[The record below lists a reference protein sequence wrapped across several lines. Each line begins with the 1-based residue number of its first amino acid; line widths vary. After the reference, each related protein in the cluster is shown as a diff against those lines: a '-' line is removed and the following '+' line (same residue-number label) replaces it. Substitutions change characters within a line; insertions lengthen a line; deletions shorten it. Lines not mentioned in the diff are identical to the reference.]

1 VGAKDI
7 FIVAGENSGDLHGS
21 NLVRELLKMDPEL
34 SITGI
39 GGGQLQQAGVKLIA
53 NIVDR
58 LAIIGLTGVLRNAE
72 RIIRLYRK
80 VLRFL
85 DNKRP
90 ALVILIDYPGF
101 NFRVMRAAKKR
112 GIAVIYYIMPQV
124 WAWHQSR
131 IYTLRDL
138 TDRMLVVFPFEEKLC
153 QSSGM
158 KQVRYVGHPLLDVM
172 NLTMTREEVFEKFQF
187 DPHKKLIGLLPGS
200 RKPEIDRML
209 PCMLGAA
216 ERIQK
221 AIPDVQFALPRAST
235 IKPELIQYYLSASDV
250 EVKVVDAFRYNVRS
264 AMDFALVKSGT
275 STLETAILN
284 CPMVIIYK
292 VSFLA
297 WLIGKSLVK
306 LPFIGLVNIIAG
318 EMIVPELL
326 QNEATPMNIADKTI
340 ALLRDEREMENVR
353 YALTKVKEKLGGAGA
368 SRRAAEQVMEVLKER
383 PYKGS

>member
-1 VGAKDI
+1 MGAKDI

-21 NLVRELLKMDPEL
+21 NLVREILKLDPEL
-34 SITGI
+34 SVTGI

-80 VLRFL
+80 ALRYL
-85 DNKRP
+85 EERRP

-112 GIAVIYYIMPQV
+112 GIPVVYYIMPQV

-153 QSSGM
+153 QSCGM

-187 DPHKKLIGLLPGS
+187 YPHKKLIGLLPGS
-200 RKPEIDRML
+200 RKPEIDRLL
-209 PCMLGAA
+209 PSMLGAA
-216 ERIQK
+216 ERIK
-221 AIPDVQFALPRAST
+221 RAIPDVQFALPRAST

-292 VSFLA
+292 VSFLG

-326 QNEATPMNIADKTI
+326 QNEATPMNIAEKTI
-340 ALLRDEREMENVR
+340 ALLRDERQMDNVR
-353 YALTKVKEKLGGAGA
+353 YALAKVKEKLGGAGA
-368 SRRAAEQVMEVLKER
+368 SRRAAEQVMEVLKEH
-383 PYKGS
+383 PYKG

>member
-21 NLVRELLKMDPEL
+21 NLVRELLRLDPEL
-34 SITGI
+34 RITGI
-39 GGGQLQQAGVKLIA
+39 GGGQLQQAGVRLIA

-58 LAIIGLTGVLRNAE
+58 LAIIGLTGVVKNAE
-72 RIIRLYRK
+72 RLFRLYIK
-80 VLRFL
+80 VLRYL
-85 DNKRP
+85 DEYHP
-90 ALVILIDYPGF
+90 SVVILIDYPGF

-112 GIAVIYYIMPQV
+112 GIPVVYYIMPQV

-138 TDRMLVVFPFEEKLC
+138 TDRMLVAFPFEEKLC
-153 QSSGM
+153 QSCGM
-158 KQVRYVGHPLLDVM
+158 KQVRYVGHPLLDAM
-172 NLTMTREEVFEKFQF
+172 NLTMTKEEVFDKFRF
-187 DPHKKLIGLLPGS
+187 NPHQKLIGLLPGS
-200 RKPEIDRML
+200 RKPEIDRLL
-209 PCMLGAA
+209 PPMLGAA
-216 ERIQK
+216 ERIRK

-235 IKPELIQYYLSASDV
+235 IKPELIQYYLSTSDV
-250 EVKVVDAFRYNVRS
+250 DVKVVDAFRYNVRS

-297 WLIGKSLVK
+297 WLIGKSVVK
-306 LPFIGLVNIIAG
+306 LPYIGLVNIIAG

-326 QNEATPMNIADKTI
+326 QNEATPMNIADKAI
-340 ALLRDEREMENVR
+340 ALLRDEEQLENIR
-353 YALTKVKEKLGGAGA
+353 YALTKVKEKLGGPGA
-368 SRRAAEQVMEVLKER
+368 SLRAAHQVLEVVGESRSQK
-383 PYKGS
+383 P

>member
-1 VGAKDI
+1 MGAKDI

-21 NLVRELLKMDPEL
+21 NLVRELLKLDPEL
-34 SITGI
+34 TVTGI
-39 GGGQLQQAGVKLIA
+39 GGGQLQQAGVKLLA

-58 LAIIGLTGVLRNAE
+58 LAIIGLTGVVKNAE
-72 RIIRLYRK
+72 RIFRLYRK
-80 VLRFL
+80 AIRFL
-85 DNKRP
+85 EERRP
-90 ALVILIDYPGF
+90 GVVILIDYPGF
-101 NFRVMRAAKKR
+101 NFRVMRAAKER
-112 GIAVIYYIMPQV
+112 GIPVVYYIMPQV

-153 QSSGM
+153 QSAGM

-172 NLTMTREEVFEKFQF
+172 NLTMTRPEVFERFQF

-200 RKPEIDRML
+200 RKPEIDRIL
-209 PCMLGAA
+209 PAMLGAA
-216 ERIQK
+216 ERIKK

-264 AMDFALVKSGT
+264 VMDFALVKSGT
-275 STLETAILN
+275 STLETAILK

-297 WLIGKSLVK
+297 WLIGKSVVK

-326 QNEATPMNIADKTI
+326 QNEATPMNIAERTI
-340 ALLRDEREMENVR
+340 ALLGDEKQLENIR
-353 YALTKVKEKLGGAGA
+353 YALAKVTEKLGGPGA
-368 SRRAAEQVMEVLKER
+368 SIRAAQEVIEVLREH
-383 PYKGS
+383 P

>member
-1 VGAKDI
+1 MGAKDI